1 MSDVT
6 KGSVNQSKKNN
17 MNNEIES
24 DKKVILKALDVLCPI
39 SIMSYIS
46 FCETLL
52 DENRTP
58 FPYISFR
65 VLDVMLKAVAFSD
78 ITELAKI
85 NLNALNMVSM
95 YERARTA
102 LEDEEAGFFDQY
114 PDPDQSEI
122 NEIVRNAIIHQTNHQ
137 FAQIPDHSLPCNWL
151 RLNYLLNI
159 TELKNKTEIQD
170 RFPDSIDVKTTLNNL
185 LGSNILS
192 VCLVIMVLT
201 DNLLYIYKDGQF
213 YSMLKTCN
221 TQAQYCAA
229 TIQIIDSILQQRL
242 SSATLLRDMSQLLA
256 FLESHH
262 ELEKLM
268 NLLTQSLYDFRHNY
282 SKHHQMAQSVIPEL
296 QTSSYRYESPLL
308 KRPLVQVANERIIP
322 NFYDLFTCLRE
333 FPIRF
338 NEYLDSEQN
347 ANIRNTMGIIYELYV
362 GELLEFT
369 LEPDRFIIIPEF
381 AYQRSGSEVKGPDY
395 VVIDRIDL
403 HVFVIEVKGTR
414 TSNVIRDDPASLQAQ
429 EYVERVYDVLNKTIT
444 KIDELFSC
452 VGGYSKYGDIISK
465 CKMDKTTIIFVQKD
479 FGVLMPSLIHGEI
492 AKLDPDLSEKCNSF
506 NYCLIDIP
514 YLETILHNY
523 KVTRKPL
530 TGYLKDYHNAQIG
543 KTEKPV
549 SVAEWIPYEHGFND
563 LIYVNYLRN
572 QVLEEV

>member
-1 MSDVT
+1 
-6 KGSVNQSKKNN
+6 

-65 VLDVMLKAVAFSD
+65 VLDVMLKAVAFSN
-78 ITELAKI
+78 ITELSKI
-85 NLNALNMVSM
+85 NLNAQNMVSM
-95 YERARTA
+95 YEKARIA

-114 PDPDQSEI
+114 PDPDPSEI
-122 NEIVRNAIIHQTNHQ
+122 NEIIRNAIIHQTNHQ
-137 FAQIPDHSLPCNWL
+137 FTQIPDRSLSCNWL
-151 RLNYLLNI
+151 RLNYLLNV
-159 TELKNKTEIQD
+159 TESKNKTEIQN
-170 RFPDSIDVKTTLNNL
+170 RFPASIDVNKNLNNL
-185 LGSNILS
+185 MGSNIIN
-192 VCLVIMVLT
+192 VCFAMKDLT
-201 DNLLYIYKDGQF
+201 ENLLSIYKDGQF

-229 TIQIIDSILQQRL
+229 TVQIIESILQQRP
-242 SSATLLRDMSQLLA
+242 SSVTLLNDISQLMA

-262 ELEKLM
+262 DLEKLM
-268 NLLTQSLYDFRHNY
+268 ILFTQSLYDFRFNY
-282 SKHHQMAQSVIPEL
+282 SKHYKMAHSLIPKI
-296 QTSSYRYESPLL
+296 QKSSYRYESPLL
-308 KRPLVQVANERIIP
+308 KHPLVQIADKKIIP
-322 NFYDLFTCLRE
+322 NIYDLFTCLRE

-347 ANIRNTMGIIYELYV
+347 ANIRCTMGIIYELYV

-369 LEPDRFIIIPEF
+369 LEKDRFIIIPEF

-395 VVIDRIDL
+395 VVIDKIDL

-414 TSNVIRDDPASLQAQ
+414 TSNVIRDDPESLRAQ
-429 EYVERVYDVLNKTIT
+429 EYVGRVYDVLNKTLT

-452 VGGYSKYGDIISK
+452 IGDYSKYSDIISQ
-465 CKMDKTTIIFVQKD
+465 CKIDKTTIIFVQKD
-479 FGVLMPSLIHGEI
+479 FGVLIPSLIHGEI
-492 AKLDPDLSEKCNSF
+492 AKLDPGLSEKCNSF

-523 KVTRKPL
+523 KVTHKPL
-530 TGYLKDYHNAQIG
+530 TDYLKDYHNVQIG

-563 LIYVNYLRN
+563 LIYVNYPRN